1 MHNVSLWGIFAIL
14 VLIINVATFLVYGID
29 KRRARRHKW
38 RIPESVLLALAA
50 LGGGLGAFTGM
61 RVFHHKTNHKKF
73 IYLVPTLMIA
83 QVALIL
89 WALTTIDFV

>member
-1 MHNVSLWGIFAIL
+1 MHNVSLWGVFAIL
-14 VLIINVATFLVYGID
+14 VLIINVAAFLVYGID

-50 LGGGLGAFTGM
+50 LGGGLGAFAGM
-61 RVFHHKTNHKKF
+61 RTFHHKTNHKKF

-89 WALTTIDFV
+89 WALTTIDFL

>member
-1 MHNVSLWGIFAIL
+1 MHNVSLWGVFAIL
-14 VLIINVATFLVYGID
+14 ALIINVATFLVYGLD
-29 KRRARRHKW
+29 KYKDRHHKW

-61 RVFHHKTNHKKF
+61 QVFHHKTNHKKF